1 MNNLPLSGAVL
12 LATLSFSQVLSAPLA
27 RLEPARGV
35 IAGVNLGWGGE
46 TVAAFNERTG
56 WKHACYVDF
65 SVFPKPG
72 GYITLNSH
80 VRQVAEVGGIFL
92 ITLEPEHGLAS
103 IQEADVDVFV
113 AWCAGWAEKGASIMV
128 RFAHEMNGAW
138 YPWSMRPALY
148 REKFRLLAERLHA
161 RLPDAAMLWAPNEAG
176 YYPFGHFREMTRAA
190 YLDGG
195 HGTEADWTLLDTNG
209 DGVLLQDDP
218 YAPFYPGDDAVDWVG
233 MTVYHWGTAY
243 PWHFN
248 TLPEADKF
256 AQVLTGTYN
265 GSNGDQTWAPDFYAE
280 WAEGHGKPMMI
291 PETGALFRPGIASN
305 APSAW
310 PPQQTHDEVAIKT
323 AWMEQVYSAEQL
335 AARFPRL
342 KGINWFN
349 HYKRENEA
357 QQDLVDWT
365 VTRQP
370 VVLSSYQATLRQQVN
385 DVPAFL
391 DVNAW
396 RAACSSKSAVRVS
409 PEPPLE
415 PLPVTVPATDPGFR
429 FIGRWELGEG
439 GYPRAAWTMA
449 GVAFRAEASDINLLV
464 EDAPAWP
471 SRAKPEAGNVVRV
484 VVDGVQ
490 TSVVTLAPA
499 QLRYP
504 VARGLPAG
512 PHAVE
517 VHKRTEAHC
526 GELAWVGVELSEGG
540 RLLEAPPAPARKIL
554 FIGDSVTAGYGN
566 EAAGK
571 EEKYHPSTVNGTRA
585 FAALAAAELGAEP
598 HVIAWSG
605 KGVWRNADGSLRGT
619 MPALCER
626 ALPARAG
633 SLWPADAWRPDVVVI
648 TLGVN
653 DFGPGTPPRPAF
665 ELAYSNLVQRVG
677 ETYGWPP
684 ILCCESATPNDD
696 WPAGQQRRST
706 LRAWLSGIAA
716 SFQTAGRDKVQF
728 HEFAQQREEDGFG
741 ADHHPSLVTHQR
753 MATQLT
759 ARLRELGWM
768 E

>member
-1 MNNLPLSGAVL
+1 MNNYLLCRAVL
-12 LATLSFSQVLSAPLA
+12 LAALSCSSVLAAPLA

-35 IAGVNLGWGGE
+35 IAGVNLGWGSE
-46 TVAAFNERTG
+46 TAAAFNERTG
-56 WKHACYVDF
+56 WRHACYVDF
-65 SVFPKPG
+65 SVFPKTG
-72 GYITLNSH
+72 GYLTLNGH
-80 VRQVAEVGGIFL
+80 IRQVAEVGGIYL
-92 ITLEPEHGLAS
+92 ITLEPEHGLAA
-103 IQEADVDVFV
+103 IQEAEVDTFV
-113 AWCAGWAEKGASIMV
+113 TWCAGWAEKGASIMV

-148 REKFRLLAERLHA
+148 REKFRLVADRLHA
-161 RLPDAAMLWAPNEAG
+161 RLPEAAMLWAPNEAG
-176 YYPFGHFREMTRAA
+176 YYPFGHFREMTRSA
-190 YLDGG
+190 YLEGG
-195 HGTEADWTLLDTNG
+195 HGTEADWALLDTNG

-256 AQVLTGTYN
+256 AQVLTGSYQ
-265 GSNGDQTWAPDFYAE
+265 GPNGDQTWAPDFYAE

-291 PETGALFRPGIASN
+291 PETGAFFRPGIASN

-323 AWMEQVYSAEQL
+323 AWMEQVYSAAQL

-342 KGINWFN
+342 KGVNWFN

-357 QQDLVDWT
+357 QKDFVDWT

-370 VVLSSYQATLRQQVN
+370 MVLSNYQGMLHQQVQG
-385 DVPAFL
+385 VPAFL
-391 DVNAW
+391 DVAAW
-396 RAACSSKSAVRVS
+396 QAARTGAV
-409 PEPPLE
+409 PEGVQAAPAAE
-415 PLPVTVPATDPGFR
+415 ALPVTVPATDPGFR
-429 FIGRWELGEG
+429 FMGRWEPGEAG
-439 GYPRAAWTMA
+439 RPRAAWTMA
-449 GVAFRAEASDINLLV
+449 GVVFRTEACAINLLV
-464 EDAPAWP
+464 EDAPSWP
-471 SRAKPEAGNVVRV
+471 TATQPKAGNVLRV

-490 TSVVTLAPA
+490 TSVVTLVAGS
-499 QLRYP
+499 LRYP
-504 VARGLPAG
+504 VARGLAAG
-512 PHAVE
+512 SHTVE
-517 VHKRTEAHC
+517 VLKRTEATV
-526 GELAWVGVELSEGG
+526 GELAWGGVELSEGG
-540 RLLEAPPAPARKIL
+540 RLLEAPPAPARRIL

-566 EAAGK
+566 EAASQ
-571 EEKYHPSTVNGTRA
+571 EEKYHPATVDGTRA

-605 KGVWRNADGSLRGT
+605 KGVWRNADGSLRDT
-619 MPALCER
+619 VPALCDR
-626 ALPARAG
+626 ALPARTG

-665 ELAYSNLVQRVG
+665 ALAYSNLVQRVG

-706 LRAWLSGIAA
+706 LRAWLGEIVA
-716 SFQTAGRDKVQF
+716 SFQSAGRDQVQF
-728 HEFAQQREEDGFG
+728 LEFAQQRAEDGFG
-741 ADHHPSLVTHQR
+741 ADYHPSLVTHQR
-753 MATQLT
+753 MAAQLT
-759 ARLRELGWM
+759 ARLRELGWV